1 MDLGTYS
8 IIFYEEGESEDFMGG
23 HIFSE
28 PKKKGGGGHIF
39 FQSLISNIFL

>member
-28 PKKKGGGGHIF
+28 PKKKRGGVTF
-39 FQSLISNIFL
+39 FSRV